1 LRGKPRTFAAFAK
14 TLQLDSGSPLLIE
27 DFQKAFVEDV
37 DAGHPEVWL
46 IIPEGNGK
54 TTLLAAFLLWHLQTK
69 EFASVPVAAAT
80 RDQAMVLYRQAKGF
94 VLRNELPRFLCQD
107 GTRRILYGTNGIR
120 YGQAATSLAQIFA
133 ADVAGGDG
141 IIPTLAIID
150 EPHRQKHM
158 GLYLTWQGKLAK
170 RSGQLA
176 IISTAGE
183 PNSEFEDM
191 RAQIRNEAE
200 EVQREGCFARYF
212 NNGIVLHEWA
222 VPETADVED
231 LELVKAANPLSTIT
245 VETLRKKRNAPT
257 MNLDHWRRFTCN
269 MPTRSVESAIT
280 EIEWENARGEGI
292 PEGEP
297 IWLGVDPAL
306 KHDSFALVPY
316 WEASPEDRRFGP
328 ATILEPPGSDMIPTW
343 RIEEALYNIHA
354 KNTIHTVVLDA
365 LEAPGADVVREF
377 CETEL
382 GISVLERGTG
392 LVAQATDY
400 VRFMEALRRG
410 WLTHSGDPGLTRHAL
425 NAIARVL
432 PRGDYVFERPVASR
446 RAKDQNRRR
455 IDALDAAAMVH
466 SIASSQHSVYDDRG
480 LIAI

>member
-1 LRGKPRTFAAFAK
+1 MAKTFAAFAK
-14 TLQLDSGSPLLIE
+14 TLELDSGSPLIVE
-27 DFQKAFVEDV
+27 DFQAAFVEDV
-37 DAGHPEVWL
+37 DAGNPEVWL

-54 TTLLAAFLLWHLQTK
+54 TTLLAAFVLWHLQTTPY
-69 EFASVPVAAAT
+69 ASVPVAAAT
-80 RDQAMVLYRQAKGF
+80 RDQAMLLYRQAKGF
-94 VLRNELPRFLCQD
+94 VLRNDLPGFLCQD
-107 GTRRILYGTNGIR
+107 GTRRILYSDKVKGMRTGHL
-120 YGQAATSLAQIFA
+120 ATSMAQIFA

-158 GLYLTWQGKLAK
+158 GLYLTWSGKLGK
-170 RSGQLA
+170 RSGQLV
-176 IISTAGE
+176 IISTSGE
-183 PNSEFEDM
+183 PNSEFEAM
-191 RAQIRNEAE
+191 RAQIRQDAAE
-200 EVQREGCFARYF
+200 VEREGCFSRYA
-212 NNGIVLHEWA
+212 NNGVVLHEWA

-245 VETLRKKRNAPT
+245 IETLTKKRHSPT
-257 MNLDHWRRFTCN
+257 MTLDHWKRFTCN
-269 MPTRSVESAIT
+269 MPTRSVEAAIT
-280 EIEWENARGEGI
+280 EIEWANASGEGI
-292 PEGEP
+292 PEGET

-328 ATILEPPGSDMIPTW
+328 ATIIEPPGHDMIPTW
-343 RIEEALYNIHA
+343 QIEQALHDIHMR
-354 KNTIHTVVLDA
+354 NTIHTVVLDA
-365 LEAPGADVVREF
+365 LEAPGADIVREF

-425 NAIARVL
+425 NAIARRL

-446 RAKDQNRRR
+446 SAKDQNRRR

-466 SIASSQHSVYDDRG
+466 SIASAQHSVYDDRG